1 MTLTYIFHSGFVLE
15 TEKSILIFDY
25 WLDLN
30 GVVPSFLK
38 KDKPVYVF
46 SSHFHE
52 DHFNST
58 IFEWRKQREGITY
71 ILSKDIYKHRRA
83 NKEDADVWLAKGG
96 TWSDET
102 ISVWALGSTDSGV
115 SWIVE
120 TRDKAAIKREQS
132 QANLDSAE
140 REQARPEVKRI
151 FHAGDLN
158 NWYARFLPEAV
169 PGETIY
175 SEEFDENIDPIAHE
189 KQYLGE
195 LKDIRKITDGFDVVM
210 FPIDGRIGN
219 GYTLGGRQFIERFKV
234 GLFVPMHFVASGFE
248 SSWRMKE
255 FTDEKSIPF
264 WEISREGETIEI

>member
-15 TEKSILIFDY
+15 TEESILIFDY

-30 GVVPSFLK
+30 GVVPPFLK
-38 KDKPVYVF
+38 KDKHVYVF

-52 DHFNST
+52 DHFNGA
-58 IFEWRKQREGITY
+58 IFEWRKQRESITY

-83 NKEDADVWLAKGG
+83 SKEDADVWLAKGG
-96 TWSDET
+96 TWSNET

-120 TRDKAAIKREQS
+120 TEG
-132 QANLDSAE
+132 
-140 REQARPEVKRI
+140 KRI

-158 NWYARFLPEAV
+158 NWYAKFLPDAV
-169 PGETIY
+169 PGQQMY
-175 SEEFDENIDPIAHE
+175 SFEMEEVFDPIAHE

-195 LKDIRKITDGFDVVM
+195 LKDIRKITDSFDVVM

-234 GLFVPMHFVASGFE
+234 GLFVPMHFTTGFE
-248 SSWRMKE
+248 SAWRMKE
-255 FTDEKSIPF
+255 FTDEKGIPF
-264 WEISREGETIEI
+264 WKISREGESYSIV

>member
-1 MTLTYIFHSGFVLE
+1 MTLTYVFHSCFVLE
-15 TEKSILIFDY
+15 TDKSILIFDY

-30 GVVPSFLK
+30 SVVPPFLK
-38 KDKPVYVF
+38 KDKSVYVF

-52 DHFNST
+52 DHFNSA
-58 IFEWRKQREGITY
+58 IFEWRKQQDGITY

-83 NKEDADVWLAKGG
+83 TKEDADVWLAKGG
-96 TWSDET
+96 TWSDGSL
-102 ISVWALGSTDSGV
+102 SVWALGSTDSGV
-115 SWIVE
+115 SWIIE
-120 TRDKAAIKREQS
+120 IES
-132 QANLDSAE
+132 H
-140 REQARPEVKRI
+140 RI

-175 SEEFDENIDPIAHE
+175 SEEFFAERSGKAERDEEIDPISHE

-195 LKDIRKITDGFDVVM
+195 LKDIRKITDSFDVVM

-248 SSWRMKE
+248 SAWRMKE
-255 FTDEKSIPF
+255 FTDEKGIPF
-264 WEISREGETIEI
+264 WEITREGETIEI

>member
-1 MTLTYIFHSGFVLE
+1 MTLTYVFHSCFVLE
-15 TEKSILIFDY
+15 THKSILIFDY

-30 GVVPSFLK
+30 GVVPPFLK

-52 DHFNST
+52 DHFNRA

-96 TWSDET
+96 TWSDGT

-120 TRDKAAIKREQS
+120 TE
-132 QANLDSAE
+132 
-140 REQARPEVKRI
+140 ARPEVKRI

-158 NWYARFLPEAV
+158 NWYAKFL
-169 PGETIY
+169 
-175 SEEFDENIDPIAHE
+175 SDENPDMQRYSFEMEEAFNPVSHE
-189 KQYLGE
+189 KQFLGE
-195 LKDIRKITDGFDVVM
+195 LKDIRKVTDSFDVVM
-210 FPIDGRIGN
+210 FPIDGRIGRSSSARLLPSGRKN
-219 GYTLGGRQFIERFKV
+219 GYTLGARQFIERFKI
-234 GLFVPMHFVASGFE
+234 GLFVPMHFTTGFE
-248 SSWRMKE
+248 SAGRMKE

-264 WEISREGETIEI
+264 WEITREGETIEI

>member
-1 MTLTYIFHSGFVLE
+1 MTLTYVFHSCFVLE
-15 TEKSILIFDY
+15 TKESILIFDY

-30 GVVPSFLK
+30 GVVPPFLK

-52 DHFNST
+52 DHFNKA

-71 ILSKDIYKHRRA
+71 
-83 NKEDADVWLAKGG
+83 EDADVWLAKGG
-96 TWSDET
+96 TWSDGT

-120 TRDKAAIKREQS
+120 IEG
-132 QANLDSAE
+132 
-140 REQARPEVKRI
+140 KRI

-175 SEEFDENIDPIAHE
+175 SEEFDEEIDPIAHE

-195 LKDIRKITDGFDVVM
+195 LKDIRKITDSFDVVL

-255 FTDEKSIPF
+255 FTDEKVIPY
-264 WEISREGETIEI
+264 WEISKEGDTIELKE